1 MLKRDERKS
10 VETIEVILKLVL
22 AIALGGLIGLEREA
36 SQKPAGFRTNILVC
50 VGSTMMMALATLLI
64 QAKGGTPDTLVR
76 MAAGVITGVGFLGAG
91 TIFQARGTIAGLTTA
106 STIWLVAGLGLV
118 IGAGY
123 YLPALIFTAMTI
135 TTLLLFRK
143 IEDTYLHKSQFHYHL
158 KAKARPYI
166 LSSLRKLALH
176 HGVRLE
182 RLTMKQEGQSYLL
195 AFSFSASEEK
205 EQEFNQG
212 LLELAD
218 IEELKI
224 D

>member
-1 MLKRDERKS
+1 MEL
-10 VETIEVILKLVL
+10 IEIILKLVL
-22 AIALGGLIGLEREA
+22 AIALGGIIGLEREA

-50 VGSTMMMALATLLI
+50 VGSAMMMTLAVLLI
-64 QAKGGTPDTLVR
+64 QGKGGSPDTLVR
-76 MAAGVITGVGFLGAG
+76 MAAGVLTGIGFLGAG
-91 TIFQARGTIAGLTTA
+91 TILHDRGTVAGLTTA

-123 YLPALIFTAMTI
+123 YVPALIFTVLTI
-135 TTLLLFRK
+135 VTLILFRRV
-143 IEDTYLHKSQFHYHL
+143 EESYLRRSQFHYHV
-158 KAKARPYI
+158 KFKERPYI

-182 RLTMKQEGQSYLL
+182 RIAMKEEGKSYIVT
-195 AFSFSASEEK
+195 FYFSASEEK

-212 LLELAD
+212 LFELAD

>member
-1 MLKRDERKS
+1 MDILQ
-10 VETIEVILKLVL
+10 VLLKLIL

-50 VGSTMMMALATLLI
+50 IAATMMMALASLLV
-64 QAKGGTPDTLVR
+64 KDGGGNPDSLVR
-76 MAAGVITGVGFLGAG
+76 MAAGVVTGVGFLGAG

-106 STIWLVAGLGLV
+106 STLWVVAGLGLV

-123 YLPALIFTAMTI
+123 YVPALIYTALAI
-135 TTLLLFRK
+135 VTLLVFGRV
-143 IEDTYLHKSQFHYHL
+143 EESYLHKAQFHYRL

-166 LSSLRKLALH
+166 LSSLRKLGLH

-182 RLTMKQEGQSYLL
+182 RLTMKQEGASYHL

>member
-1 MLKRDERKS
+1 MVIL
-10 VETIEVILKLVL
+10 EVVLKLVL

-50 VGSTMMMALATLLI
+50 VGAAMMMTMAGLLV
-64 QAKGGTPDTLVR
+64 QAKGGSADTMVR
-76 MAAGVITGVGFLGAG
+76 MAAGVVTGIGFLGAG
-91 TIFQARGTIAGLTTA
+91 TILHARGEIAGLTTA

-123 YLPALIFTAMTI
+123 YVPALVFTALTI
-135 TTLLLFRK
+135 MTLLLFRRV
-143 IEDTYLHKSQFHYHL
+143 EDAYVRKSQFHYHL

-166 LSSLRKLALH
+166 LASLRKLALH

-182 RLTMKQEGQSYLL
+182 KLTMKQEHASYVMG
-195 AFSFSASEEK
+195 FSFSASEQK

>member
-1 MLKRDERKS
+1 M
-10 VETIEVILKLVL
+10 ETIEVILKLVL

-36 SQKPAGFRTNILVC
+36 SQKPAGFRTNLLVC
-50 VGSTMMMALATLLI
+50 VGSAMMMTLATLLV
-64 QAKGGTPDTLVR
+64 QAKGGSPDTLVR
-76 MAAGVITGVGFLGAG
+76 MAAGVITGMGFLGAG
-91 TIFQARGTIAGLTTA
+91 TILQSRGTIAGLTTA
-106 STIWLVAGLGLV
+106 STLWLVAGLGLV

-123 YLPALIFTAMTI
+123 YVPALIFTALTI

-143 IEDTYLHKSQFHYHL
+143 IEDSYLHKSQFHYHL

-195 AFSFSASEEK
+195 TFSFSASEEK

>member
-1 MLKRDERKS
+1 MEIL
-10 VETIEVILKLVL
+10 EVLLKLIL

-50 VGSTMMMALATLLI
+50 VGSTMMMALAVLLV
-64 QAKGGTPDTLVR
+64 QTKGGGADALIR
-76 MAAGVITGVGFLGAG
+76 LAAGVITGVGFLGAG

-106 STIWLVAGLGLV
+106 STLWLVAGLGLV

-123 YLPALIFTAMTI
+123 YVPALIFTALTI
-135 TTLLLFRK
+135 TTLLLFRR
-143 IEDTYLHKSQFHYHL
+143 IEDTYLRKSQFHYHL

-166 LSSLRKLALH
+166 LASLRKLALH

-182 RLTMKQEGQSYLL
+182 RLTMKQDGSSYLL
-195 AFSFSASEEK
+195 AFSFSASEDK

>member
-1 MLKRDERKS
+1 MEILQVLLKF
-10 VETIEVILKLVL
+10 IL

-50 VGSTMMMALATLLI
+50 LAATMMMTLATLLVGNKT
-64 QAKGGTPDTLVR
+64 ANADTLVR
-76 MAAGVITGVGFLGAG
+76 MAAGVITGIGFLGAG

-106 STIWLVAGLGLV
+106 STLWVVAGLGLV

-123 YLPALIFTAMTI
+123 YVPAVIFTALTI
-135 TTLLLFRK
+135 MTLLVFGR
-143 IEDTYLHKSQFHYHL
+143 IEASYLRKSQFHYHL

-182 RLTMKQEGQSYLL
+182 RLTMKQEGSSYLL

>member
-1 MLKRDERKS
+1 M
-10 VETIEVILKLVL
+10 ETIEVILKLVL

-50 VGSTMMMALATLLI
+50 VGSAMMMTLTTLLV
-64 QAKGGTPDTLVR
+64 QAKGGTTDTLVR

-106 STIWLVAGLGLV
+106 STLWLVAGLGLV

-123 YLPALIFTAMTI
+123 YLPALIFTALTI

-143 IEDTYLHKSQFHYHL
+143 IEDSYLRKSQFHYHM
-158 KAKARPYI
+158 KAKSRPYI

>member
-1 MLKRDERKS
+1 MELLD
-10 VETIEVILKLVL
+10 ILLKLVL

-50 VGSTMMMALATLLI
+50 VGSTMMMTLAVLI
-64 QAKGGTPDTLVR
+64 VQAKGGSPDTLVR
-76 MAAGVITGVGFLGAG
+76 MAAGVITGMGFIGAG
-91 TIFQARGTIAGLTTA
+91 TIFQSRGAIAGLTTA
-106 STIWLVAGLGLV
+106 STLWLVAGLGLV

-123 YLPALIFTAMTI
+123 YLPALIFTALTI

-143 IEDTYLHKSQFHYHL
+143 IEDTYLHRSQFHYHL
-158 KAKARPYI
+158 TAKARPYI
-166 LSSLRKLALH
+166 LASLRKLALH

-182 RLTMKQEGQSYLL
+182 RLTMKQEGSSYLL

>member
-1 MLKRDERKS
+1 MAIL
-10 VETIEVILKLVL
+10 EVILKLVL

-50 VGSTMMMALATLLI
+50 VGAAMMMTMAGLLV
-64 QAKGGTPDTLVR
+64 QAKGGSADTMVR
-76 MAAGVITGVGFLGAG
+76 MAAGVVTGIGFLGAG
-91 TIFQARGTIAGLTTA
+91 TILHARGEIAGLTTA

-123 YLPALIFTAMTI
+123 YVPALVFTALTIMTLI
-135 TTLLLFRK
+135 LFRRV
-143 IEDTYLHKSQFHYHL
+143 EETYVRKAQFHYHL

-182 RLTMKQEGQSYLL
+182 KLTMKQEHQSYVMGF
-195 AFSFSASEEK
+195 AFSASEQK

>member
-1 MLKRDERKS
+1 MEIL
-10 VETIEVILKLVL
+10 EVLLKLIL

-50 VGSTMMMALATLLI
+50 VGSTMMMALAVLLV
-64 QAKGGTPDTLVR
+64 QAKGGGADVLVR
-76 MAAGVITGVGFLGAG
+76 LAAGVITGVGFLGAG

-106 STIWLVAGLGLV
+106 STLWLVAGLGLV

-123 YLPALIFTAMTI
+123 YVPALIFTALTI
-135 TTLLLFRK
+135 TTLLLFRR
-143 IEDTYLHKSQFHYHL
+143 IEDTYLRKSQFHYHL

-166 LSSLRKLALH
+166 LASLRKLALH

-182 RLTMKQEGQSYLL
+182 RLTMKQDGSSYLL
-195 AFSFSASEEK
+195 AFSFSASEDK

>member
-1 MLKRDERKS
+1 MDILA
-10 VETIEVILKLVL
+10 TLLKLVL

-50 VGSTMMMALATLLI
+50 VGSTMMMTLAVLLV
-64 QAKGGTPDTLVR
+64 QSKGGSPDTLVR
-76 MAAGVITGVGFLGAG
+76 MAAGVITGMGFLGAG
-91 TIFQARGTIAGLTTA
+91 TILQARGTIAGLTTA
-106 STIWLVAGLGLV
+106 STLWLVAGLGLV

-123 YLPALIFTAMTI
+123 YVPALIFTALTI
-135 TTLLLFRK
+135 TTLLLFGR
-143 IEDTYLHKSQFHYHL
+143 IEASYLHKSQFHYHL

-182 RLTMKQEGQSYLL
+182 RLAMKQEGASYQLTF
-195 AFSFSASEEK
+195 AFSASEEK

-212 LLELAD
+212 LLELTD

>member
-1 MLKRDERKS
+1 MQIVQIL
-10 VETIEVILKLVL
+10 LKLIL
-22 AIALGGLIGLEREA
+22 AIALGGIIGLEREA

-50 VGSTMMMALATLLI
+50 VASAMMMTLATLLV
-64 QAKGGTPDTLVR
+64 QGKGESPDTLVR

-91 TIFQARGTIAGLTTA
+91 TIFQARGTVAGLTTA
-106 STIWLVAGLGLV
+106 STLWVVAGLGLV

-123 YLPALIFTAMTI
+123 YVPALIFTVLTLV
-135 TTLLLFRK
+135 TLLAFGR
-143 IEDTYLHKSQFHYHL
+143 IEASYLRKSQFRYDL

-182 RLTMKQEGQSYLL
+182 RLTMKQEGSSYLL

>member
-1 MLKRDERKS
+1 M
-10 VETIEVILKLVL
+10 IIAEVVLKLVL

-50 VGSTMMMALATLLI
+50 VGAAMMMTMASMLVD
-64 QAKGGTPDTLVR
+64 AKGGTADTLVR
-76 MAAGVITGVGFLGAG
+76 MAAGVVTGIGFLGAG
-91 TIFQARGTIAGLTTA
+91 TILHARGSIAGLTTA

-123 YLPALIFTAMTI
+123 YVPAVIFTALTI
-135 TTLLLFRK
+135 VTLLLFRRV
-143 IEDTYLHKSQFHYHL
+143 EDSYIRKTQFRYHL

-182 RLTMKQEGQSYLL
+182 NLTMKQEHQSYIM
-195 AFSFSASEEK
+195 AFSLSASEDK
-205 EQEFNQG
+205 EQDFNQG

-218 IEELKI
+218 IEEMKI

>member
-1 MLKRDERKS
+1 MEIL
-10 VETIEVILKLVL
+10 EVLLKLVL
-22 AIALGGLIGLEREA
+22 AVALGGLIGLEREA

-50 VGSTMMMALATLLI
+50 VGSTMMMTLATLLVRP
-64 QAKGGTPDTLVR
+64 AGGSPDTLVR

-91 TIFQARGTIAGLTTA
+91 TILQARGTIAGLTTA
-106 STIWLVAGLGLV
+106 STLWLVAGLGLV
-118 IGAGY
+118 IGAGF
-123 YLPALIFTAMTI
+123 YLPALIFTVVTI
-135 TTLLLFRK
+135 TTLLLFGR
-143 IEDTYLHKSQFHYHL
+143 IESIYLHKSQFHYHL

-166 LSSLRKLALH
+166 LASLRKLALH

-182 RLTMKQEGQSYLL
+182 RLIMKQEGASYLL
-195 AFSFSASEEK
+195 TFSFSASEEK

>member
-1 MLKRDERKS
+1 MDIL
-10 VETIEVILKLVL
+10 TTLLKLVL
-22 AIALGGLIGLEREA
+22 AIALGGIIGLEREA

-50 VGSTMMMALATLLI
+50 VGSTMMMALAVLLV
-64 QAKGGTPDTLVR
+64 QSKGGTADTLVR
-76 MAAGVITGVGFLGAG
+76 MAAGVITGIGFLGAG
-91 TIFQARGTIAGLTTA
+91 TIMQARGTIAGLTTA
-106 STIWLVAGLGLV
+106 STLWLVAGLGLV

-123 YLPALIFTAMTI
+123 YVPALIFTAVTI
-135 TTLLLFRK
+135 TTLLLFGK
-143 IEDTYLHKSQFHYHL
+143 IEASYLHKSQFHYHL

-166 LSSLRKLALH
+166 LSSLRKLSLH

-182 RLTMKQEGQSYLL
+182 RLTMKQEGPSYLL
-195 AFSFSASEEK
+195 AFAFSASEEK

-218 IEELKI
+218 IEEMKI

>member
-1 MLKRDERKS
+1 MEILQ
-10 VETIEVILKLVL
+10 VLLKLVL
-22 AIALGGLIGLEREA
+22 AVALGGLIGLEREA

-50 VGSTMMMALATLLI
+50 LAATMLMTLAGLL
-64 QAKGGTPDTLVR
+64 AGGKAAGADTLVR
-76 MAAGVITGVGFLGAG
+76 MAAGVITGIGFLGAG

-106 STIWLVAGLGLV
+106 STLWVVAGLGLV

-123 YLPALIFTAMTI
+123 YLPAVLFAALTI
-135 TTLLLFRK
+135 VTLVVFGR
-143 IEDTYLHKSQFHYHL
+143 IEDSYLHKAQFHYHL

-182 RLTMKQEGQSYLL
+182 RLTMKQEGSSYLL
-195 AFSFSASEEK
+195 AFSFSSSEDK

>member
-182 RLTMKQEGQSYLL
+182 RLTMKEEGQSYLL

>member
-1 MLKRDERKS
+1 MEIL
-10 VETIEVILKLVL
+10 EVLLKLIL

-50 VGSTMMMALATLLI
+50 VGSTMMMALAVLLV
-64 QAKGGTPDTLVR
+64 QAKGGGADVLVR
-76 MAAGVITGVGFLGAG
+76 LAAGVITGVGFLGAG

-106 STIWLVAGLGLV
+106 STLWLVAGLGLV

-123 YLPALIFTAMTI
+123 YLPALIFTALTI
-135 TTLLLFRK
+135 TTLLLFRR
-143 IEDTYLHKSQFHYHL
+143 IEDTYLRKSQFHYHL

-166 LSSLRKLALH
+166 LASLRKLALH

-182 RLTMKQEGQSYLL
+182 RLTMKQDGSSYLL
-195 AFSFSASEEK
+195 AFSFSASEDK

>member
-1 MLKRDERKS
+1 M
-10 VETIEVILKLVL
+10 ETIEVILKLVL

-50 VGSTMMMALATLLI
+50 VASAMMMTMATLLV
-64 QAKGGTPDTLVR
+64 QAKGGTSDTLIR

-106 STIWLVAGLGLV
+106 STLWLVAGLGLV

-123 YLPALIFTAMTI
+123 YLPALIFTALTI

-143 IEDTYLHKSQFHYHL
+143 IEASYLRKSQFHYHL

-195 AFSFSASEEK
+195 AFSFSSSEEK

>member
-1 MLKRDERKS
+1 M
-10 VETIEVILKLVL
+10 ETIEVILKLVL

-50 VGSTMMMALATLLI
+50 VASAMMMTMATLLV
-64 QAKGGTPDTLVR
+64 QAKGGTSDTLVR

-106 STIWLVAGLGLV
+106 STLWLVAGLGLV
-118 IGAGY
+118 IGAGF
-123 YLPALIFTAMTI
+123 YLPALIFTALTI

-143 IEDTYLHKSQFHYHL
+143 IEDSYLRKSQFHYHM

-195 AFSFSASEEK
+195 AFSFSSSEEK

>member
-1 MLKRDERKS
+1 MVIL
-10 VETIEVILKLVL
+10 EVVLKLVL
-22 AIALGGLIGLEREA
+22 AVALGGLIGLEREA

-50 VGSTMMMALATLLI
+50 VGATMMMTMASLLV
-64 QAKGGTPDTLVR
+64 QAKGGSADTMVR
-76 MAAGVITGVGFLGAG
+76 MAAGVVTGIGFLGAG
-91 TIFQARGTIAGLTTA
+91 TILHARGEIAGLTTA

-123 YLPALIFTAMTI
+123 YVPALVFTALTI
-135 TTLLLFRK
+135 ITLLMFRRV
-143 IEDTYLHKSQFHYHL
+143 EDSYIRKAQFHYHL

-166 LSSLRKLALH
+166 LASLRKLALH

-182 RLTMKQEGQSYLL
+182 KLTMKQEHQSYVMG
-195 AFSFSASEEK
+195 FSFSASEQK